1 MGHVAS
7 KVLLVSLVIV
17 GAVAISLGYF
27 IAAHPLPSRA
37 EDRPESR
44 PEAVLPATAA
54 SHCDRLCQEANT
66 VVAEIHFTVE
76 GTAPTGY
83 TCLCLTDNIPVDL
96 E

>member
-1 MGHVAS
+1 MDHVAS
-7 KVLLVSLVIV
+7 KVLLVSLVLV

-27 IAAHPLPSRA
+27 IAARPLPSRA
-37 EDRPESR
+37 ADRPESR
-44 PEAVLPATAA
+44 PEPVLPATAA
-54 SHCDRLCQEANT
+54 LRCGNLCREANT

-76 GTAPTGY
+76 GTTPTGY